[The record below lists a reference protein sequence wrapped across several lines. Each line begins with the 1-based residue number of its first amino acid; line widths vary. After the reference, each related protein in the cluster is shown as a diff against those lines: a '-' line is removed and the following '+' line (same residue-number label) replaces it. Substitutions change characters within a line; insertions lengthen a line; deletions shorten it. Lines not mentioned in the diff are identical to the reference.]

1 MKFSTSVFAFVCLF
15 FAVTISSHAFNN
27 GKKPR
32 KRKKAK
38 KVRAYKLNSSVKDF
52 KLINS
57 VDGKMVALSNPE
69 YASAK
74 GFILIFISN
83 SCPTTQLYTER
94 LIALQEKYAHK
105 GYPVIAIN
113 PYNSV
118 FHPKENLNSA
128 SKIAAR
134 KQFNFPYLVN
144 GHKVAQK
151 FGAVKTPQVFVLQR
165 SGKRLKIR
173 YIGAIDNKPRLPKY
187 HNTKYTERAV
197 NQLIGGRK
205 VHRKVTRPLG
215 TRIDYYTPAKSDELI
230 SRK

>member
-1 MKFSTSVFAFVCLF
+1 MRFTVSVFALVCLF
-15 FAVTISSHAFNN
+15 FAASLSSHASN

-32 KRKKAK
+32 KRKK
-38 KVRAYKLNSSVKDF
+38 VRAYKLNSTVKDF
-52 KLINS
+52 KLINAA
-57 VDGKMVALSNPE
+57 DGKMVALSNSE
-69 YASAK
+69 YADAK
-74 GFILIFISN
+74 GFILIFLSN
-83 SCPTTQLYTER
+83 NCPTTQLYTER

-118 FHPKENLNSA
+118 FHPKESLEA
-128 SKIAAR
+128 AGKVVAR
-134 KQFNFPYLVN
+134 KQLNFPYLVN

-151 FGAVKTPQVFVLQR
+151 FGAIKTPQVFVLQR

-187 HNTKYTERAV
+187 NNTRYTERAV

-215 TRIDYYTPAKSDELI
+215 TTIDYYTPAKSDELI